1 MRRCATKNTCALSA
15 SSRLSVNAGKSLRK
29 SFCGQRHSGIA
40 REGETE
46 RETSDRIR
54 VRDGDRGVGREI
66 VGWWGRVV
74 ARAIGC
80 SESTRE
86 CMVCTVWAGAQD
98 AFGEGGEA
106 KQRR

>member
-1 MRRCATKNTCALSA
+1 M
-15 SSRLSVNAGKSLRK
+15 
-29 SFCGQRHSGIA
+29 
-40 REGETE
+40 
-46 RETSDRIR
+46 
-54 VRDGDRGVGREI
+54 RDGDRGVGREI